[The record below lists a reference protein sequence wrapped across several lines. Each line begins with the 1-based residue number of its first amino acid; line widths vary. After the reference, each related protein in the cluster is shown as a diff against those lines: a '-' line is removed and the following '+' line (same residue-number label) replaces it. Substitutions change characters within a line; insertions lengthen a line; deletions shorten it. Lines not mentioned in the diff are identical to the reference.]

1 MREID
6 KKPQSSSG
14 RYEIYVDGSFING
27 ATGYGVVVLKNGNVV
42 AELSGSVPELVVDGS
57 RQVAGELV
65 AVKEALKWCQ
75 QQSISE
81 VWIYY
86 DYYGIEKW
94 ATRQWKANL
103 PLTIDYARCVGE
115 CPIKIHWNKVNS
127 HSGNQWNDRADLLA
141 KQGAAAQQITSAR
154 DTITELIETKDAWI
168 EFLMVRGL
176 DAEFDRILNEQ
187 FARICIMKDGAAVG
201 IFDLYNTKKK
211 RLSPYLHDFRDEKLK
226 LLIET
231 LWRDFTKNSR
241 FSDR

>member
-1 MREID
+1 MSRIA
-6 KKPQSSSG
+6 KSSD
-14 RYEIYVDGSFING
+14 RYDIYVDGSFING
-27 ATGYGVVVLKNGNVV
+27 ATGYGVVVLKNGKVV

-75 QQSISE
+75 QRSISE

-103 PLTIDYARCVGE
+103 PLTIEYARCVGE
-115 CPIKIHWNKVNS
+115 CPIQIHWHKVSS
-127 HSGNQWNDRADLLA
+127 HSGNRWNDRADVLA
-141 KQGAAAQQITSAR
+141 KQGAAAQQLNTVR

-168 EFLMVRGL
+168 EFLMVRGV

-187 FARICIMKDGAAVG
+187 FARILVMKDGKGVG
-201 IFDLYNTKKK
+201 TFDLYNTKKK

-226 LLIET
+226 LLVET
-231 LWRDFTKNSR
+231 LWRDFIENSR
-241 FSDR
+241 FHR

>member
-1 MREID
+1 MSRIT
-6 KKPQSSSG
+6 KSSD

-27 ATGYGVVVLKNGNVV
+27 STGYGVVVLKNGKVV

-75 QQSISE
+75 QRSISE
-81 VWIYY
+81 VSIYY

-103 PLTIDYARCVGE
+103 PLTIEYARCVGE
-115 CPIKIHWNKVNS
+115 SRIKIHWNKVNS
-127 HSGNQWNDRADLLA
+127 HSGNRWNDRADLLA
-141 KQGAAAQQITSAR
+141 KQGAAAAQQIGNAR
-154 DTITELIETKDAWI
+154 DTITELIDTKDAWT
-168 EFLMVRGL
+168 EFLMMRGV

-187 FARICIMKDGAAVG
+187 FARIYIMKDGAAVG
-201 IFDLYNTKKK
+201 TFDLYNTKKK

-226 LLIET
+226 LQIET
-231 LWRDFTKNSR
+231 LWRDFIRNSR
-241 FSDR
+241 FNDR

>member
-1 MREID
+1 MNEIS
-6 KKPQSSSG
+6 KIAQSAG

-27 ATGYGVVVLKNGNVV
+27 STGYGVVVLKSGEVV

-75 QQSISE
+75 QRSISE

-94 ATRQWKANL
+94 ATRQWKTNV
-103 PLTIDYARCVGE
+103 PLTIEYAKCVNE
-115 CPIKIHWNKVNS
+115 CRIKIHWRKINS
-127 HSGNQWNDRADLLA
+127 HSGNRWNDRADLLA
-141 KQGAAAQQITSAR
+141 KQGAQQIGTER

-168 EFLMVRGL
+168 EFLMVRGI
-176 DAEFDRILNEQ
+176 DAQFERILNEQ
-187 FARICIMKDGAAVG
+187 FARITVLKDGAAVG

-211 RLSPYLHDFRDEKLK
+211 RFSPYLHDFRDEKLK
-226 LLIET
+226 LLVET
-231 LWRDFTKNSR
+231 LWRDFLAQYPGVTR
-241 FSDR
+241 R